1 MPAAA
6 LHAVAAALAMAA
18 LAATPAASPF
28 GALATAPAASPAAR
42 PIGAPEVVR
51 LARAGDEH
59 QRPRALTEWWELVA
73 LDPRTG
79 TALRVRIA
87 RGHRVEGV
95 EIIARSLNRVMR
107 LGQIPDTSRP
117 RLVTATGVEGTTT
130 LRRDG
135 RGWRLA
141 LSGERVSGTL
151 RLARVR
157 RGPTGLHWRL
167 GETTYLRPRRK
178 RVTLNWSSLVAT
190 SRVTGALTLEGRRL
204 QLDGWH
210 ASLEHVWGRFT
221 VEDPAWAHA
230 STFVVHRRGGSAAIA
245 FGLNRTDTMT
255 GFGARDA
262 QWLGVLARVGR
273 RGARVC
279 RPTVHRRRWT
289 YEGIA
294 WHDYARTLRARCG
307 GMRITFRAPGRD
319 ALYGSRGIG
328 HYEYAWPARAT
339 GGGRGVAVFL
349 GRRSDQ

>member
-6 LHAVAAALAMAA
+6 LSGVFAAFA
-18 LAATPAASPF
+18 LAAP
-28 GALATAPAASPAAR
+28 APAATGPAVR

-79 TALRVRIA
+79 RSLRVRIA

-95 EIIARSLNRVMR
+95 ELIARSLNRSMR
-107 LGQIPDTSRP
+107 LGHLPDTSRP
-117 RLVTATGVEGTTT
+117 RSVTATGAEGTTT

-141 LSGERVSGTL
+141 IDDRQASGSL
-151 RLARVR
+151 RLTRAR
-157 RGPTGLHWRL
+157 RGPTGLGWRL
-167 GETTYLRPRRK
+167 GETTYLRPRRE
-178 RVTLNWSSLVAT
+178 RVTLNWSSLAAT

-204 QLDGWH
+204 QLDGWLG
-210 ASLEHVWGRFT
+210 SLEHVWGRFM
-221 VEDPAWAHA
+221 VEDPAWSHL
-230 STFVVHRRGGSAAIA
+230 SGFVVHRRGGGAAIA

-255 GFGARDA
+255 GPGARDA

-273 RGARVC
+273 RGARIC
-279 RPTVHRRRWT
+279 RPAVHRRRWT
-289 YEGIA
+289 YEGIP

-307 GMRITFRAPGRD
+307 GMRITFSAPGRD
-319 ALYGSRGIG
+319 AFYGAQGIG

-339 GGGRGVAVFL
+339 GGGRGVAVFI
-349 GRRSDQ
+349 GRRAF